1 MKDQLL
7 KMAGLKVDWK
17 GGELRKMP
25 LTDKLDNPNFES
37 VNLENLKTLSTN
49 ELPKLQGF
57 NCYGMFAGFSKIELI
72 FTNGL

>member
-37 VNLENLKTLSTN
+37 VNLENLEALSTN

-57 NCYGMFAGFSKIELI
+57 NCYKHVGLRKIELT